1 MGPVTQTLVNILRH
15 QVETHGT
22 VVWFD
27 LKGTYLDATHS
38 LAQQRLGGFW
48 SAHSPEI
55 KTRWQVIIVAGR
67 PGVSVRRSKA
77 VGDGM
82 VECDDCRDASIVP

>member
-1 MGPVTQTLVNILRH
+1 
-15 QVETHGT
+15 

-27 LKGTYLDATHS
+27 PEGTYLDATHS

-55 KTRWQVIIVAGR
+55 KTRWQVIIAAGR
-67 PGVSVRRSKA
+67 VLLETARLGAGGHRIP
-77 VGDGM
+77 
-82 VECDDCRDASIVP
+82 P